1 MFCFWTPTS
10 DSIALWWSSEKAPLN
25 RTTVLSV
32 ASGDSIVSVC
42 PVFWLPSLF
51 APISMQYR
59 VPMVTG
65 IPGWPHLTTRSP
77 WVIVVASHC
86 PCLMHTHTHT
96 FSYYFLRC
104 HGVTSLLITALI
116 SCSNS
121 AMCQLL
127 AKCAPTI
134 AQVGHFFR
142 SCAKA
147 KFVSPSLS
155 HNISL
160 VCFTSVAL
168 LVDRVP
174 STFVGDSR
182 D

>member
-1 MFCFWTPTS
+1 MIFREGSTKPQG
-10 DSIALWWSSEKAPLN
+10 
-25 RTTVLSV
+25 TTVLSV
-32 ASGDSIVSVC
+32 ASGDSIYSVC

-51 APISMQYR
+51 APISMQYH

-77 WVIVVASHC
+77 WVIAVASHC

-127 AKCAPTI
+127 AKCALTI
-134 AQVGHFFR
+134 AQVGHFSLAAQKR
-142 SCAKA
+142 SLCRRLSLTTSLWSASPQ
-147 KFVSPSLS
+147 SPSGRIAFHLLLS
-155 HNISL
+155 ATAETKCSPAIWN
-160 VCFTSVAL
+160 C
-168 LVDRVP
+168 
-174 STFVGDSR
+174 
-182 D
+182 

>member
-1 MFCFWTPTS
+1 MDSYFRRHRIVMIFWEGSTKPQG
-10 DSIALWWSSEKAPLN
+10 
-25 RTTVLSV
+25 TTVLSV

-42 PVFWLPSLF
+42 PVSVGLPSLF
-51 APISMQYR
+51 APISMQYH

-77 WVIVVASHC
+77 WVIAVASHC

-104 HGVTSLLITALI
+104 HGVTSLLIAALI

-134 AQVGHFFR
+134 AQVGHFFF

-147 KFVSPSLS
+147 KFVSASLS

-168 LVDRVP
+168 WADRVP